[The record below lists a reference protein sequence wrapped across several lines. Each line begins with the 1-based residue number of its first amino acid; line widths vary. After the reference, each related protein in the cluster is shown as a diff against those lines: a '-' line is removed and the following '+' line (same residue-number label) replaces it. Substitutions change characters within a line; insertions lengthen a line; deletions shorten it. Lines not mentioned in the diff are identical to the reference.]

1 MYKKH
6 KGFTLVEM
14 IIVTVIIGI
23 LAGIVITV
31 INIPRVQAKS
41 RDSKRI
47 GDLKRIQTALE
58 LYFADNRVYPIAQT
72 AAGAFC
78 KIGHDVSED
87 GTCDNLTTSL
97 ANYMDMI
104 PLDPLDENTVK
115 DSENMKCFFGAQI
128 HAYKYKS
135 DDDGGR
141 YVLGAI
147 MELKEDASSS
157 LCGQITNCTNDEDPV
172 GCGGYYAGE
181 YCYCVQN
188 PM

>member
-1 MYKKH
+1 MNKKQ

-58 LYFADNRVYPIAQT
+58 LYFADNRGYPVRVSWVNVSDLTEIDSYIDPIPVDDRDSESIAESVKRCYGFAT
-72 AAGAFC
+72 RGY
-78 KIGHDVSED
+78 KY
-87 GTCDNLTTSL
+87 GTNLT
-97 ANYMDMI
+97 
-104 PLDPLDENTVK
+104 
-115 DSENMKCFFGAQI
+115 
-128 HAYKYKS
+128 
-135 DDDGGR
+135 GGK
-141 YVLGAI
+141 YVLMAM
-147 MELKEDASSS
+147 MELPESAESSRCYDLS
-157 LCGQITNCTNDEDPV
+157 NCDPSSGLPCDTSIKSSV
-172 GCGGYYAGE
+172 TH
-181 YCYCVQN
+181 CYCVQN